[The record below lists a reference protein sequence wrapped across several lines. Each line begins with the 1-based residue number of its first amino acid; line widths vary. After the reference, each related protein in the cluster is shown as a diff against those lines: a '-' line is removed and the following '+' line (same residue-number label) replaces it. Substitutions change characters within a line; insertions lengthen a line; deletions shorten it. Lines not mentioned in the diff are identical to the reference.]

1 MLRGAAGRLV
11 LLYLPTSSPW
21 LTPIEMLWRQFRREV
36 THGELFASI
45 DALPEATAAFFTR
58 SNRRPDR
65 VRSIVG
71 AIPHDFRT
79 CP

>member
-1 MLRGAAGRLV
+1 
-11 LLYLPTSSPW
+11 
-21 LTPIEMLWRQFRREV
+21 MLWRQFRREV

-45 DALPEATAAFFTR
+45 DALPEATAAVFTR

-79 CP
+79 RP